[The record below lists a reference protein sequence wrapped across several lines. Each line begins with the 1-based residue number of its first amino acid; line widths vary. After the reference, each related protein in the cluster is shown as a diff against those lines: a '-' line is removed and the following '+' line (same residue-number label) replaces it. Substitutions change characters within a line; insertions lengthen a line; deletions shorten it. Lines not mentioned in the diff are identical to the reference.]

1 MLCLKQLAHAIFL
14 VFLCLMPALVMA
26 QEDVARL
33 IDVPNVEKDRSNHS
47 MTKAI
52 RKAISDKGHI
62 VFSQEEMINAA
73 AQAQL
78 GDGYWRN
85 SSDIAK
91 VNRYARHDAVVRVVN
106 QQKSVVIN
114 VYNAYTGEQI
124 AELERRLKKKNVVS
138 TADAKAIANAV
149 SQVCADIV
157 PIEYNQEITIS
168 VFSTPSGASV
178 MRDGVAIG
186 TTPFEYTTTEV
197 PGASEQWV
205 ITYPEHEPATQLIS
219 LEKTFRYDVNLHAKV
234 YEPDY
239 IGKLGGGTG
248 RPIFLVGF
256 NVAPTIRK
264 LSSTAKKGTPISY
277 TAETFALYSFDV
289 EFYPFP
295 IGLDVDYLQG
305 LGIIFNAS
313 FGFLDSKFEIVN
325 ASSDVECSQV
335 GKASSDGRAAFVCE
349 TSFVRIRAGIIYKL
363 LFQKK
368 TNRLDPDGM
377 ALDIILGYQ
386 YANFDIQ
393 KNSLYNG
400 HRYSGIDF
408 GLRFSAP
415 LGLKNL
421 RAAAHF
427 DVYGN
432 FGQGDAQKTTK
443 WGNSIDS
450 SWGISAGINFI
461 YDIWRGIY
469 ARVGYDF
476 TLMKTNFA
484 GNGTIGAEKAE
495 PVGAE
500 SKDMYH
506 EILIG
511 LGYMLY

>member
-186 TTPFEYTTTEV
+186 TTPFERLGIPIY
-197 PGASEQWV
+197 
-205 ITYPEHEPATQLIS
+205 
-219 LEKTFRYDVNLHAKV
+219 LHAFV
-234 YEPDY
+234 SVREQGVD
-239 IGKLGGGTG
+239 
-248 RPIFLVGF
+248 RVALV
-256 NVAPTIRK
+256 
-264 LSSTAKKGTPISY
+264 
-277 TAETFALYSFDV
+277 
-289 EFYPFP
+289 
-295 IGLDVDYLQG
+295 
-305 LGIIFNAS
+305 
-313 FGFLDSKFEIVN
+313 
-325 ASSDVECSQV
+325 
-335 GKASSDGRAAFVCE
+335 
-349 TSFVRIRAGIIYKL
+349 
-363 LFQKK
+363 
-368 TNRLDPDGM
+368 
-377 ALDIILGYQ
+377 
-386 YANFDIQ
+386 
-393 KNSLYNG
+393 
-400 HRYSGIDF
+400 
-408 GLRFSAP
+408 
-415 LGLKNL
+415 
-421 RAAAHF
+421 
-427 DVYGN
+427 
-432 FGQGDAQKTTK
+432 
-443 WGNSIDS
+443 
-450 SWGISAGINFI
+450 
-461 YDIWRGIY
+461 
-469 ARVGYDF
+469 
-476 TLMKTNFA
+476 
-484 GNGTIGAEKAE
+484 
-495 PVGAE
+495 
-500 SKDMYH
+500 
-506 EILIG
+506 
-511 LGYMLY
+511 